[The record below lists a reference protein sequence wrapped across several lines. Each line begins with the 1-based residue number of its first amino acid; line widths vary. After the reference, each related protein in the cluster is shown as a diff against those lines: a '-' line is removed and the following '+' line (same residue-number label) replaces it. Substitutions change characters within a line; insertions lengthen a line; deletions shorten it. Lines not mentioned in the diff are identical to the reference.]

1 MVRKITIIFSI
12 AFFWMTGFA
21 QQRTDSV
28 HVAHYDINLSVTDF
42 TSKVIDGYTD
52 ISVVAKV
59 GNLTQVRL
67 DLMVLTVDSV
77 RVNQNP
83 ATFSH
88 VGQSL
93 LVNVPAMQSGDTALI
108 RVPSSFVTEEASEI
122 AATVS
127 SVTPCFN
134 TALSEV
140 DNKGV

>member
-1 MVRKITIIFSI
+1 MGRKINIIFTLLLLW
-12 AFFWMTGFA
+12 AVGFA

-77 RVNQNP
+77 TVNQNP
-83 ATFSH
+83 ATSC
-88 VGQSL
+88 
-93 LVNVPAMQSGDTALI
+93 
-108 RVPSSFVTEEASEI
+108 
-122 AATVS
+122 
-127 SVTPCFN
+127 TPERIC
-134 TALSEV
+134 
-140 DNKGV
+140 G

>member
-1 MVRKITIIFSI
+1 MMKKITTILAMLLLS
-12 AFFWMTGFA
+12 AVGFA

-67 DLMVLTVDSV
+67 DLMVLIVDSV
-77 RVNQNP
+77 TLNQNP

-88 VGQSL
+88 IGQSL
-93 LVNVPAMQSGDTALI
+93 LVNVPAMQSGDSALI
-108 RVPSSFVTEEASEI
+108 RVYYHGIPAHDGYFGGFYI
-122 AATVS
+122 
-127 SVTPCFN
+127 
-134 TALSEV
+134 
-140 DNKGV
+140 